1 MAQVKAEQQP
11 PAATGTT
18 LIVLVGLGI
27 AFLLF
32 MAFLNVVKSGNL
44 LNESNLL
51 YAALIFYAGAGALY
65 LGFGVTG
72 TESYVKFASFA
83 TWLGLIANTGAVA
96 HRWYE
101 AGHPPF
107 SSVYEMLLSFVW
119 TLAALTLVAEKKYHV
134 KVIGTVTMP
143 VAIVGVVLMQLLRTD
158 VHPLVPA
165 LQSTWLHVHV
175 TLAML
180 AYAACALSFALGMM
194 FLIQDKMKT
203 ETFLAVTT
211 ASTLAI
217 YAGIV
222 FTRFEKWGGLNVSAW
237 DADRKSEVFLSRGV
251 RLFVTIPDLGWLMVL
266 ASLLVAAPLSLYLVS
281 RRAKIAWYLR
291 SLPARS
297 SDAYRAILQIFS
309 LRRSDQVSATEA
321 WIKINPEPQ
330 NEESW
335 ILVANR
341 AVFVSIL
348 LQVMALVMF
357 LVRTRDSRYLSLDDQ
372 GLYPTSL
379 AASPF
384 ILSGLIG
391 GVFMSL
397 LYLLLL
403 WRRPDLERLLP
414 SADDLDRITYKTIG
428 IAFPLL
434 TLMIAAGA
442 YWANQTWGSYWS
454 WDPKET
460 WAAIT
465 WLVYAGYLHMR
476 VTRGWRGRRAAYF
489 AILGFGVV
497 MFTFFGVTYLLPGLH
512 AYA

>member
-1 MAQVKAEQQP
+1 MARAKTEQQQP
-11 PAATGTT
+11 ATGMT
-18 LIVLVGLGI
+18 LIVLVGLAI

-44 LNESNLL
+44 LSETNLL
-51 YAALIFYAGAGALY
+51 FGALIFYAGAGALY

-72 TESYVKFASFA
+72 TESYVKFASLA
-83 TWLGLIANTGAVA
+83 TWLGLIANTAAVA

-107 SSVYEMLLSFVW
+107 ASVYEMLLSFVW
-119 TLAALTLVAEKKYHV
+119 TLAVLTLVAEKKYGV

-180 AYAACALSFALGMM
+180 AYAACALSFALAMM

-203 ETFLAVTT
+203 ETFLAVTS

-217 YAGIV
+217 YASV
-222 FTRFEKWGGLNVSAW
+222 VLTRFEKWGGLNLVAW
-237 DADRKSEVFLSRGV
+237 NPEQKSEVFLSKGV
-251 RLFVTIPDLGWLMVL
+251 RLFVTVPDLGWVMTL
-266 ASLLVAAPLSLYLVS
+266 ALLVVASPLVCYGL
-281 RRAKIAWYLR
+281 
-291 SLPARS
+291 ARWKKDDS
-297 SDAYRAILQIFS
+297 FLT
-309 LRRSDQVSATEA
+309 L
-321 WIKINPEPQ
+321 
-330 NEESW
+330 
-335 ILVANR
+335 ANR
-341 AVFVSIL
+341 AVFISIL
-348 LQVMALVMF
+348 LQVMAVVMF
-357 LVRTRDSRYLSLDDQ
+357 LVRARDGRYPSLDAE
-372 GLYPTSL
+372 GLFPTTL

-384 ILSGLIG
+384 ILSGLVG
-391 GVFMSL
+391 GVLISL

-403 WRRPDLERLLP
+403 WRRLDLERLLP
-414 SADDLDRITYKTIG
+414 NTDNLDRLTYKTIG
-428 IAFPLL
+428 VAFPLL

-489 AILGFGVV
+489 AILGFAVV
-497 MFTFFGVTYLLPGLH
+497 LFTFFGVTYLLSGLH

>member
-1 MAQVKAEQQP
+1 MEHARVEQQ
-11 PAATGTT
+11 PAATGTA
-18 LIVLVGLGI
+18 LVVGVGLSI

-51 YAALIFYAGAGALY
+51 YAALIFYSGAGALY
-65 LGFGVTG
+65 LAFGVTG
-72 TESYVKFASFA
+72 TPAYVRFASLA
-83 TWLGLIANTGAVA
+83 TWAGLLANTGAVA

-107 SSVYEMLLSFVW
+107 ASIYEMLLSFVW
-119 TLAALTLVAEKKYHV
+119 TLAVLTLIVEKKYGV

-180 AYAACALSFALGMM
+180 AYAACALSFALAMM
-194 FLIQDKMKT
+194 FLIQDKLKT
-203 ETFLAVTT
+203 ETFLAAT
-211 ASTLAI
+211 SLF
-217 YAGIV
+217 GIATYV
-222 FTRFEKWGGLNVSAW
+222 SILTRFEKWGGLSVVGWNPEE
-237 DADRKSEVFLSRGV
+237 KSEIFVAKGV
-251 RLFVTIPDLGWLMVL
+251 RLYVVIPDLGWLMLLVL
-266 ASLLVAAPLSLYLVS
+266 AAVAAPFLLYLFW
-281 RRAKIAWYLR
+281 RKNQDRNTLEI
-291 SLPARS
+291 
-297 SDAYRAILQIFS
+297 
-309 LRRSDQVSATEA
+309 
-321 WIKINPEPQ
+321 
-330 NEESW
+330 
-335 ILVANR
+335 ANR
-341 AVFVSIL
+341 AVFLGIL
-348 LQVMALVMF
+348 LQSLTLIFFVLRA
-357 LVRTRDSRYLSLDDQ
+357 RDGRYGSLDAE
-372 GLYPTSL
+372 GLFPTSL

-384 ILSGLIG
+384 ILSGLVG
-391 GVFMSL
+391 GIFVSL

-403 WRRPDLERLLP
+403 WRRADLERMLP
-414 SADDLDRITYKTIG
+414 SADELDRITYRTIA

-442 YWANQTWGSYWS
+442 YWANRTWGSYWS

-489 AILGFGVV
+489 AILGFAVV

>member
-1 MAQVKAEQQP
+1 MAQARAEQQT
-11 PAATGTT
+11 ATGTT

-32 MAFLNVVKSGNL
+32 MAFLNVVKSGSI
-44 LNESNLL
+44 LNESNML

-65 LGFGVTG
+65 LGFGVTA
-72 TESYVKFASFA
+72 TDSYIKFASLA
-83 TWLGLIANTGAVA
+83 TWAGLVANTLAVA

-107 SSVYEMLLSFVW
+107 ASIYEMLLSFVW
-119 TLAALTLVAEKKYHV
+119 TLAALTLIAEKRYGV

-143 VAIVGVVLMQLLRTD
+143 VAIVGVVLMQLLRTE

-180 AYAACALSFALGMM
+180 AYAACALSFALAMM

-203 ETFLAVTT
+203 ESFLAATSVFTVG
-211 ASTLAI
+211 I
-217 YAGIV
+217 YAAILG
-222 FTRFEKWGGLNVSAW
+222 RFERWGGLNVVAW
-237 DADRKSEVFLSRGV
+237 DAQNKSEVFISRGV
-251 RLFVTIPDLGWLMVL
+251 RLFVTIPDLGWMM
-266 ASLLVAAPLSLYLVS
+266 LLVFAAVAAPLVLYVLF
-281 RRAKIAWYLR
+281 RLKN
-291 SLPARS
+291 
-297 SDAYRAILQIFS
+297 SDGFLA
-309 LRRSDQVSATEA
+309 
-321 WIKINPEPQ
+321 
-330 NEESW
+330 
-335 ILVANR
+335 VANR
-341 AVFVSIL
+341 AVFISIL
-348 LQVMALVMF
+348 LQILALVFF
-357 LVRTRDSRYLSLDDQ
+357 LLRARDGQYPSLDAE
-372 GLYPTSL
+372 GLYQTSL

-384 ILSGLIG
+384 ILSALVG
-391 GVFMSL
+391 GIFANL

-403 WRRPDLERLLP
+403 WRRPDLERHLP
-414 SADDLDRITYKTIG
+414 DADALDRITYKTIC

-442 YWANQTWGSYWS
+442 YWANRAWGSYWN
-454 WDPKET
+454 WDPKEP

-476 VTRGWRGRRAAYF
+476 ITRGWRGRRAAYF
-489 AILGFGVV
+489 AILGFAVV

>member
-1 MAQVKAEQQP
+1 LNE
-11 PAATGTT
+11 TN
-18 LIVLVGLGI
+18 
-27 AFLLF
+27 LLF
-32 MAFLNVVKSGNL
+32 
-44 LNESNLL
+44 
-51 YAALIFYAGAGALY
+51 AALIFYAGAGALY

-72 TESYVKFASFA
+72 TESYVKFASLA
-83 TWLGLIANTGAVA
+83 TWIGLIANTGAVA

-107 SSVYEMLLSFVW
+107 ASVYEMLLSFVW
-119 TLAALTLVAEKKYHV
+119 TLAVLTLVAEKKYGV

-180 AYAACALSFALGMM
+180 AYAACALSFALAMM

-203 ETFLAVTT
+203 ETFLAVTS

-217 YAGIV
+217 YAGV
-222 FTRFEKWGGLNVSAW
+222 VLTRFETSGGLSLVAW
-237 DADRKSEVFLSRGV
+237 NPEEKAEVFLSKNV
-251 RLFVTIPDLGWLMVL
+251 RLFVTIPDLGWLMLL
-266 ASLLVAAPLSLYLVS
+266 ALLVVASPLVFYGL
-281 RRAKIAWYLR
+281 
-291 SLPARS
+291 ARWKK
-297 SDAYRAILQIFS
+297 DDGFLAI
-309 LRRSDQVSATEA
+309 
-321 WIKINPEPQ
+321 
-330 NEESW
+330 
-335 ILVANR
+335 ANR
-341 AVFVSIL
+341 AVFISIL

-357 LVRTRDSRYLSLDDQ
+357 LVRAHDGRYPSLDAE
-372 GLYPTSL
+372 GLFQTSL

-384 ILSGLIG
+384 ILSGLVG
-391 GVFMSL
+391 GVFISL

-414 SADDLDRITYKTIG
+414 SADNLDRITYKTIG

-465 WLVYAGYLHMR
+465 WLVYAGYFHMR

-489 AILGFGVV
+489 AILGFVVV

>member
-1 MAQVKAEQQP
+1 MNMARARAEQHP
-11 PAATGTT
+11 ATGTT
-18 LIVLVGLGI
+18 LIVMVGLTI

-32 MAFLNVVKSGNL
+32 MAFLNVVKTGNL

-65 LGFGVTG
+65 LGFGVTA
-72 TESYVKFASFA
+72 TESYIKFASLA
-83 TWLGLIANTGAVA
+83 TWAGLIANTGAVA

-107 SSVYEMLLSFVW
+107 ASIYEMLLSFVW
-119 TLAALTLVAEKKYHV
+119 TLAALTLIAEKRYGV

-143 VAIVGVVLMQLLRTD
+143 VAIVGVVLMQLLRTE

-180 AYAACALSFALGMM
+180 AYAACALSFALAMM

-203 ETFLAVTT
+203 ETFLVATSVFTVG
-211 ASTLAI
+211 I
-217 YAGIV
+217 YATV
-222 FTRFEKWGGLNVSAW
+222 LSRFERWGGFNVIAW
-237 DADRKSEVFLSRGV
+237 DPENKAEVFISKGV
-251 RLFVTIPDLGWLMVL
+251 RLFVTIPDLGWLM
-266 ASLLVAAPLSLYLVS
+266 LLVFAAVAAPLVLYVL
-281 RRAKIAWYLR
+281 
-291 SLPARS
+291 ARVKNH
-297 SDAYRAILQIFS
+297 DGFLAI
-309 LRRSDQVSATEA
+309 
-321 WIKINPEPQ
+321 
-330 NEESW
+330 
-335 ILVANR
+335 ANR
-341 AVFVSIL
+341 AVFISIL
-348 LQVMALVMF
+348 LQTLALIFF
-357 LVRTRDSRYLSLDDQ
+357 LLRVRDGQYPSLDAE
-372 GLYPTSL
+372 GLYATSL

-384 ILSGLIG
+384 ILTALVG
-391 GVFMSL
+391 GIFANL

-403 WRRPDLERLLP
+403 WRRTDLERLLP
-414 SADDLDRITYKTIG
+414 DADALDRITYKTVC

-442 YWANQTWGSYWS
+442 YWANRAWGSYWN

-476 VTRGWRGRRAAYF
+476 ITRGWRGRRAAYF
-489 AILGFGVV
+489 AILGFAVV

>member
-1 MAQVKAEQQP
+1 MARARVEQQ

-18 LIVLVGLGI
+18 LIVMVGLGI

-32 MAFLNVVKSGNL
+32 MAFLNVGKTGNL

-72 TESYVKFASFA
+72 TDSYVRFASLA
-83 TWLGLIANTGAVA
+83 TWAGLAANTGAVA

-107 SSVYEMLLSFVW
+107 ASIYEMLLSFVW
-119 TLAALTLVAEKKYHV
+119 TLAVLTLIAKKKFGV

-180 AYAACALSFALGMM
+180 AYAACALSFALALM
-194 FLIQDKMKT
+194 FLIQDKMQN
-203 ETFLAVTT
+203 ETFLATT
-211 ASTLAI
+211 SLFEI
-217 YAGIV
+217 GVYLGIL
-222 FTRFEKWGGLNVSAW
+222 TRFENWGGLSVVGWNAQE
-237 DADRKSEVFLSRGV
+237 KSEMFLQRGV
-251 RLFVTIPDLGWLMVL
+251 RLFVVIPDLGWLMLLVL
-266 ASLLVAAPLSLYLVS
+266 LVVAAPFALYMVG
-281 RRAKIAWYLR
+281 RVRK
-291 SLPARS
+291 
-297 SDAYRAILQIFS
+297 
-309 LRRSDQVSATEA
+309 
-321 WIKINPEPQ
+321 
-330 NEESW
+330 NEVMFT
-335 ILVANR
+335 LANR

-348 LQVMALVMF
+348 LQIVALLVF
-357 LVRTRDSRYLSLDDQ
+357 LLRARGGQYPSLDAE
-372 GLYPTSL
+372 GLYATSL

-384 ILSGLIG
+384 ILSGLVG
-391 GVFMSL
+391 GIFSSL

-414 SADDLDRITYKTIG
+414 TAEALDRITYKTIC

-442 YWANQTWGSYWS
+442 YWANRTWGSYWS

-476 VTRGWRGRRAAYF
+476 ITRGWRGRRAAYF
-489 AILGFGVV
+489 AILGFVVV

>member
-1 MAQVKAEQQP
+1 MARARTEQQP
-11 PAATGTT
+11 AASGTA
-18 LIVLVGLGI
+18 LLVMVGLGI
-27 AFLLF
+27 VFLLF

-44 LNESNLL
+44 LSESNLL
-51 YAALIFYAGAGALY
+51 YAALIFYAGAGTLY

-72 TESYVKFASFA
+72 TPSYIRFASLA
-83 TWLGLIANTGAVA
+83 TWAGLLANTGAVS

-107 SSVYEMLLSFVW
+107 ASIYEMLLSFVW
-119 TLAALTLVAEKKYHV
+119 TLAVLTLIAEKKYGV

-143 VAIVGVVLMQLLRTD
+143 VAIVGVILMQLLRTE

-180 AYAACALSFALGMM
+180 AYAACALSFALAMM
-194 FLIQDKMKT
+194 FLIQDDVKT
-203 ETFLAVTT
+203 ETFLT
-211 ASTLAI
+211 ATSLFCVGT
-217 YAGIV
+217 YAGV
-222 FTRFEKWGGLNVSAW
+222 LTRFEKWGGLNVIAW
-237 DADRKSEVFLSRGV
+237 NPQEKSEIFLSKGV
-251 RLFVTIPDLGWLMVL
+251 RLFVTIPDLGWLMLIVL
-266 ASLLVAAPLSLYLVS
+266 AGVAVPLVLYLISRKTGNQSLL
-281 RRAKIAWYLR
+281 
-291 SLPARS
+291 
-297 SDAYRAILQIFS
+297 DM
-309 LRRSDQVSATEA
+309 
-321 WIKINPEPQ
+321 
-330 NEESW
+330 
-335 ILVANR
+335 ANR

-348 LQVMALVMF
+348 LQTMALAFF
-357 LVRTRDSRYLSLDDQ
+357 LLRARDGQYASLDAE

-384 ILSGLIG
+384 ILSGIVG
-391 GVFMSL
+391 GIFVSL

-403 WRRPDLERLLP
+403 WRRADLERMLP
-414 SADDLDRITYKTIG
+414 SAEELDRITYRTIA

-442 YWANQTWGSYWS
+442 YWANRTWGSYWS

-465 WLVYAGYLHMR
+465 WLIYAGYLHMR
-476 VTRGWRGRRAAYF
+476 ITRGWRGRRAAYF
-489 AILGFGVV
+489 AILGFAVV

>member
-1 MAQVKAEQQP
+1 MSRANAEQQQ
-11 PAATGTT
+11 PATTGTT
-18 LIVLVGLGI
+18 LIVFVGLAI

-32 MAFLNVVKSGNL
+32 MAFLNVVKSGNV

-51 YAALIFYAGAGALY
+51 FAALIFYSGAGALY

-72 TESYVKFASFA
+72 TDSYVKFASLA
-83 TWLGLIANTGAVA
+83 TWAGLLANTGAVA

-107 SSVYEMLLSFVW
+107 ASVYEMLLSFVW
-119 TLAALTLVAEKKYHV
+119 TLAALTLIAEKKFGV

-143 VAIVGVVLMQLLRTD
+143 VAIVGVVLMQLLRTE

-180 AYAACALSFALGMM
+180 AYAACALSFALAMM
-194 FLIQDKMKT
+194 FLIQDNMKT
-203 ETFLAVTT
+203 ETFLTT
-211 ASTLAI
+211 TSVSTLAI
-217 YAGIV
+217 YASIV
-222 FTRFEKWGGLNVSAW
+222 LTRFEKGGLSLVAW
-237 DADRKSEVFLSRGV
+237 NTEEKREVFLSKGV
-251 RLFVTIPDLGWLMVL
+251 RLFVVVPDLGWL
-266 ASLLVAAPLSLYLVS
+266 LLLTTLVVAAPLVLYGL
-281 RRAKIAWYLR
+281 
-291 SLPARS
+291 ARS
-297 SDAYRAILQIFS
+297 KKDGSFLAI
-309 LRRSDQVSATEA
+309 
-321 WIKINPEPQ
+321 
-330 NEESW
+330 
-335 ILVANR
+335 ANR
-341 AVFVSIL
+341 AVFISIL
-348 LQVMALVMF
+348 LQIMTLVMF
-357 LVRTRDSRYLSLDDQ
+357 LLRACEGAYPSLDAD
-372 GLYPTSL
+372 GLFATSL

-384 ILSGLIG
+384 ILSGLVG
-391 GVFMSL
+391 GIFISL

-414 SADDLDRITYKTIG
+414 DANSLDRITYKTIC

-442 YWANQTWGSYWS
+442 YWANQTWGSYWN

-476 VTRGWRGRRAAYF
+476 ITRGWRGRRAAYF

>member
-1 MAQVKAEQQP
+1 
-11 PAATGTT
+11 
-18 LIVLVGLGI
+18 
-27 AFLLF
+27 
-32 MAFLNVVKSGNL
+32 
-44 LNESNLL
+44 L

-72 TESYVKFASFA
+72 IQSYVKFASLA
-83 TWLGLIANTGAVA
+83 TWAGLIANTGAVA

-107 SSVYEMLLSFVW
+107 ASVYEMLLSFVW
-119 TLAALTLVAEKKYHV
+119 TLAALTLFAEKKFGV

-143 VAIVGVVLMQLLRTD
+143 VAIVGVVLMQLLRSD

-180 AYAACALSFALGMM
+180 AYAACALSFALAMM
-194 FLIQDKMKT
+194 FLIQDRMET
-203 ETFLAVTT
+203 ESFLVTT
-211 ASTLAI
+211 SLFTVAI
-217 YAGIV
+217 YAGIL
-222 FTRFEKWGGLNVSAW
+222 TRFEKWGGLNVIAW
-237 DADRKSEVFLSRGV
+237 NAEQKSEVFLQKGV
-251 RLFVTIPDLGWLMVL
+251 RLFVIIPDLGWLM
-266 ASLLVAAPLSLYLVS
+266 LLVALVVAAPCILYVAAKLRKQDSLL
-281 RRAKIAWYLR
+281 
-291 SLPARS
+291 
-297 SDAYRAILQIFS
+297 
-309 LRRSDQVSATEA
+309 T
-321 WIKINPEPQ
+321 
-330 NEESW
+330 
-335 ILVANR
+335 VANR
-341 AVFVSIL
+341 SVFISIL
-348 LQVMALVMF
+348 LQVLALAAF
-357 LVRTRDSRYLSLDDQ
+357 LLRARDGQYASLDAE
-372 GLYPTSL
+372 GLFPTSL

-384 ILSGLIG
+384 ILSGLVG
-391 GVFMSL
+391 GIFVSL

-403 WRRPDLERLLP
+403 WRRADLERLLP
-414 SADDLDRITYKTIG
+414 TADDLDKITYKTIC

-442 YWANQTWGSYWS
+442 YWANRTWGSYWS

-476 VTRGWRGRRAAYF
+476 ITRGWRGRRAAYF
-489 AILGFGVV
+489 AILGFAVV

>member
-1 MAQVKAEQQP
+1 MARAQTEQQ

-18 LIVLVGLGI
+18 LVVMVGLSV

-72 TESYVKFASFA
+72 TPSYVRFASLA
-83 TWLGLIANTGAVA
+83 TWAGLAANTGAVA

-107 SSVYEMLLSFVW
+107 ASIYEMLLSFVW
-119 TLAALTLVAEKKYHV
+119 TLAVLTLIAEKRFHV

-143 VAIVGVVLMQLLRTD
+143 VAIVGVVLMQLLRTE

-180 AYAACALSFALGMM
+180 AYAACALSFALAMM
-194 FLIQDKMKT
+194 FLIQDGMKT
-203 ETFLAVTT
+203 ETFLAATSLFGIAT
-211 ASTLAI
+211 
-217 YAGIV
+217 YAGV
-222 FTRFEKWGGLNVSAW
+222 LTRFEKWGGLSVIAW
-237 DADRKSEVFLSRGV
+237 DAKEKSEIFIAKGM
-251 RLFVTIPDLGWLMVL
+251 RLFVVIPDLGWLMVL
-266 ASLLVAAPLSLYLVS
+266 VLLAVAAPFVLYLV
-281 RRAKIAWYLR
+281 
-291 SLPARS
+291 
-297 SDAYRAILQIFS
+297 YRKNGDERLIG
-309 LRRSDQVSATEA
+309 
-321 WIKINPEPQ
+321 
-330 NEESW
+330 
-335 ILVANR
+335 VANS
-341 AVFVSIL
+341 AVFVGIL
-348 LQVMALVMF
+348 LQALALIFF
-357 LVRTRDSRYLSLDDQ
+357 LLRARDGQYGSLDAE
-372 GLYPTSL
+372 GLYATSL

-384 ILSGLIG
+384 ILSGLVG
-391 GVFMSL
+391 GIFVSL

-403 WRRPDLERLLP
+403 WRRQDLQRMLP
-414 SADDLDRITYKTIG
+414 NADELDRITYKTIA

-442 YWANQTWGSYWS
+442 YWANRTWGSYWS

-476 VTRGWRGRRAAYF
+476 ITRGWRGRRAAYF
-489 AILGFGVV
+489 AILGFAVV
-497 MFTFFGVTYLLPGLH
+497 MFTFFGVTYLLPGMH

>member
-1 MAQVKAEQQP
+1 M
-11 PAATGTT
+11 T
-18 LIVLVGLGI
+18 LIVMVGLSI

-32 MAFLNVVKSGNL
+32 IAFLNVVKSGNIL
-44 LNESNLL
+44 SEANLL
-51 YAALIFYAGAGALY
+51 YAALVFYAGAGALY

-72 TESYVKFASFA
+72 TESYIKFASVA
-83 TWLGLIANTGAVA
+83 TWAGLIANTGAVA

-107 SSVYEMLLSFVW
+107 ASLFEMLLSFVW
-119 TLAALTLVAEKKYHV
+119 TLAALTLIAEKRYGV

-143 VAIVGVVLMQLLRTD
+143 VAIVGVVLMQLLRSE
-158 VHPLVPA
+158 VRPLVPA

-180 AYAACALSFALGMM
+180 AYAACALSFALAMM

-203 ETFLAVTT
+203 ETFLAATSIFTVGVYT
-211 ASTLAI
+211 AVLM
-217 YAGIV
+217 
-222 FTRFEKWGGLNVSAW
+222 RFERWGGFNVVAW
-237 DADRKSEVFLSRGV
+237 DFDNKQEVFISRGV
-251 RLFVTIPDLGWLMVL
+251 RLFVTIPDLGWLMLVVF
-266 ASLLVAAPLSLYLVS
+266 AAVAAPLALYIVSLLKKKDS
-281 RRAKIAWYLR
+281 FLAM
-291 SLPARS
+291 
-297 SDAYRAILQIFS
+297 
-309 LRRSDQVSATEA
+309 
-321 WIKINPEPQ
+321 
-330 NEESW
+330 
-335 ILVANR
+335 ANR
-341 AVFVSIL
+341 AVFISIL
-348 LQVMALVMF
+348 LQSLALVFF
-357 LVRTRDSRYLSLDDQ
+357 LLRARDGRYPSLDAE

-384 ILSGLIG
+384 ILSALVG
-391 GVFMSL
+391 GIFANL

-403 WRRPDLERLLP
+403 WRRNDLERLLP
-414 SADDLDRITYKTIG
+414 DADNLDRITYKTIC

-442 YWANQTWGSYWS
+442 YWANRAWGSYWN

-476 VTRGWRGRRAAYF
+476 ITRGWRGRRAAYF
-489 AILGFGVV
+489 AILGFAVV

>member
-1 MAQVKAEQQP
+1 MTRARVEQQQ

-18 LIVLVGLGI
+18 LIVMVGLGI

-32 MAFLNVVKSGNL
+32 IAFLNVVKGGNI

-72 TESYVKFASFA
+72 TDSYVRFASLA
-83 TWLGLIANTGAVA
+83 TWLGLAANTGAVA

-107 SSVYEMLLSFVW
+107 ASIYEMLLSFVW
-119 TLAALTLVAEKKYHV
+119 TLAILTLVAEKKFGV

-143 VAIVGVVLMQLLRTD
+143 VAIVGVVLMQLLRTE

-180 AYAACALSFALGMM
+180 AYAACALSFALALM
-194 FLIQDKMKT
+194 FLIQDKVRN
-203 ETFLAVTT
+203 ETFLAATSLFGIGV
-211 ASTLAI
+211 
-217 YAGIV
+217 YAGIL
-222 FTRFEKWGGLNVSAW
+222 TRFENWGGLSVIAW
-237 DADRKSEVFLSRGV
+237 NAQEKSEVFLQRNV
-251 RLFVTIPDLGWLMVL
+251 RLFVVIPDLGWLM
-266 ASLLVAAPLSLYLVS
+266 LLVFLVVAAPFVLYL
-281 RRAKIAWYLR
+281 AGKLN
-291 SLPARS
+291 
-297 SDAYRAILQIFS
+297 
-309 LRRSDQVSATEA
+309 
-321 WIKINPEPQ
+321 K
-330 NEESW
+330 NEN
-335 ILVANR
+335 LFTLANR
-341 AVFVSIL
+341 AVFISIL
-348 LQVMALVMF
+348 LQVVALLVF
-357 LVRTRDSRYLSLDDQ
+357 LLRARNAQYSSLDAE
-372 GLYPTSL
+372 GLFATSL

-384 ILSGLIG
+384 ILSGLVG
-391 GVFMSL
+391 GIFSSL

-414 SADDLDRITYKTIG
+414 SAEALDRITYKTIC

-442 YWANQTWGSYWS
+442 YWANRTWGSYWS

-476 VTRGWRGRRAAYF
+476 ITRGWRGRRAAYF
-489 AILGFGVV
+489 AILGFAVV
-497 MFTFFGVTYLLPGLH
+497 MFTFFGVTYLLPGMH